1 MTPMPWPVW
10 RSLRAQAL
18 AESWRLRYSLP
29 GRYPWADLEAY
40 AATLGITGHR
50 IAGSKPV
57 TPARAIADRCG
68 FDRTTPIKWERR
80 GWLSIEQAD
89 RAAIGLGVHPCEIW
103 SHWFTTCDLEES

>member
-1 MTPMPWPVW
+1 M
-10 RSLRAQAL
+10 
-18 AESWRLRYSLP
+18 SLP
-29 GRYPWADLEAY
+29 GRYPWADLEEY
-40 AATLGITGHR
+40 AVALGITGHR

-80 GWLSIEQAD
+80 GWLSITQAD

-103 SHWFTTCDLEES
+103 PHWFATCALEAA